1 MLTYDVYAPLP
12 HHPKPCSETR
22 SKRPIQILGDWL
34 RRLQITQRLALGGDP
49 QVLNGF
55 PHEPRVIRS
64 RDAQMCGLGT
74 GSQNVAAKARK
85 F

>member
-1 MLTYDVYAPLP
+1 MRPL
-12 HHPKPCSETR
+12 
-22 SKRPIQILGDWL
+22 I
-34 RRLQITQRLALGGDP
+34 ITQRLALGDDP